1 MPEGPSMTQL
11 PGTEPPLCFSKLC
24 QSSLKPCV
32 TMAPPCGLL
41 TRREEPMPLKSI
53 SVTLSIQEFV
63 AGVSATLNY
72 ENKERVP
79 VEAFFVFPMDEDSA
93 VYSFEALVDEK
104 KIVAELQDKMKA
116 HASYENAIS
125 QGHQAFLLE
134 EDVSSRDV
142 FCCNVGNL
150 YPGSKVALTLK
161 YVQELPLEPDG
172 ALRFVFPAIL
182 NPQYH
187 LSRWPANTCL
197 QIKAP
202 IVALDNLP
210 YTLSMTATISSQHGI
225 EKVRSN
231 CRLTPLE
238 YLGNG
243 KTTAQISLDGGHK
256 FDRDVQLLIYYSEVH
271 TPRVAVELGKPE
283 TSSDCFMKEPTAI
296 VSFYPNIPQAQPPVT
311 RGEFI
316 FLMDR
321 SGSMQCPMSEQ
332 DKSQLRIDTA
342 KETLI
347 LLLKNL
353 PVGCYFNVFGFGSS
367 YESFFHDS
375 VRYTQHTMEEALR
388 KINVM
393 KADLGG
399 TEILAPLNA
408 IYGSPT
414 IPGHPLQLFVF
425 TDGEVSDTFSV
436 ISEAKSNRKRHRCFS
451 FGIGEGVST
460 SLLKGIARATGGT
473 SEFISAQDRMRSK
486 ALLTLKRS
494 LQPAVE
500 DFSLSWCL
508 PLGLSAKVL
517 SPEQPVIFRGQRLI
531 IYAQLIGLM
540 PPKGARGEVCL
551 TYKLQGKSFE
561 NKVTFSLHPKP
572 DANFTIHHLA
582 AKSLLQLKD
591 MGFRETPANDKKE
604 VLKISFECGI
614 MSSHT
619 AFVAI
624 NKDLNQPVQ
633 GPLVRRDIPR
643 PVLLGAV
650 TAMPRYYGGGFGFL
664 KLGHC
669 PGCALAIC
677 PW

>member
-1 MPEGPSMTQL
+1 MFVELLNS
-11 PGTEPPLCFSKLC
+11 
-24 QSSLKPCV
+24 
-32 TMAPPCGLL
+32 GLS
-41 TRREEPMPLKSI
+41 PVPLKSI

-63 AGVSATLNY
+63 ADVSATLNY
-72 ENKERVP
+72 ENKGRVP
-79 VEAFFVFPMDEDSA
+79 VEAFFVFPMNEDSA

-104 KIVAELQDKMKA
+104 IIVAELQDKMKA

-225 EKVRSN
+225 KKVRSN
-231 CRLTPLE
+231 CRLTPLK
-238 YLGNG
+238 YLGND

-316 FLMDR
+316 FFMDR
-321 SGSMQCPMSEQ
+321 SGSMQCPMSKQ
-332 DKSQLRIDTA
+332 DKSQLRIDAA

-367 YESFFHDS
+367 YEDS

-399 TEILAPLNA
+399 TEILTTFNA

-436 ISEAKSNRKRHRCFS
+436 MSEVKSNSKRHRCFS

-633 GPLVRRDIPR
+633 GPLIRRDIPR

-650 TAMPRYYGGGFGFL
+650 TAMPRYYGGGKFY
-664 KLGHC
+664 
-669 PGCALAIC
+669 AS
-677 PW
+677 